1 MKAELKHQEVQS
13 RTTALKKNPHG
24 GVSFVDNRNTAQ
36 MKLASIIQRVGVE
49 DEALQM
55 KPINQM
61 KLDDDE
67 LQMKPIVQLQ
77 STDDDSLQGKF
88 ETIQQKP
95 NNTGLPDN
103 LKSGVESLSGFS
115 MDDVRVHYN
124 SDKPA
129 QMQAHAYAQGTDI
142 HVASGQETHLPHE
155 AWHAVQQMQGRV
167 RPTMQMQGV
176 NVNDDKSLE
185 KEADV
190 MGTKAMQMQKETGW
204 MAVQKQGVNLLNREA
219 NIRDG
224 IPVQMQTKIQ
234 HLTRQYEYAPDKTET
249 VGSSMEAFLD
259 VTDPV
264 QGSGVDPNAL
274 LNIMNSINQK
284 HYPRRGHLLN
294 SKLGGYGVADN
305 LFPITASANALHSVN
320 VETPIKNWLYAPRGN
335 ALAVGGVH
343 YKVDV
348 LSTFKNDGDPDV
360 FWCRAEEWNPNDGIQ
375 GPQLLDTFIASSLDP
390 IGNAPVGAPPFQS
403 AVYNA
408 INTHNGKGASRS
420 YLRNPEAI
428 GRIQIGAAKKWNHIG
443 KGARNGVAGSRS
455 FQDEHGVANN
465 GRPVN
470 TNPWQHIW

>member
-360 FWCRAEEWNPNDGIQ
+360 FWCRAEEWNPNNGIQ

-408 INTHNGKGASRS
+408 INTHNGKGAVIPTPVQ
-420 YLRNPEAI
+420 NPEAI

-455 FQDEHGVANN
+455 FQDEHGAANN
-465 GRPVN
+465 GFPF
-470 TNPWQHIW
+470 NPWQHIW